1 MQRIVLLVT
10 LAIFF
15 ASDASAQT
23 LRIFHI
29 DVEQADA
36 ALLVMPNGKS
46 LLIDSG
52 NNGHGKRIKKV
63 MDQAG
68 VTQIDAFVAS
78 HYHAD
83 HFGGVH
89 ELVEDEEIPVLESYD
104 RGRRDLVKP
113 ADKTKTRFKEYMRT
127 VGEDARAL
135 EPGDT
140 INLDPL
146 VTITCIA
153 ASGVVAGVP
162 AVTSDDE
169 NDLSVSLL
177 IEFAGFKAYFGGDT
191 HELVEAV
198 IGANDLAKDV
208 DLYKS
213 SHHGSD
219 TSSSAAFIRD
229 LNPTLIVISNG
240 SNSTYKHPRAATLQ
254 AYLALSPVP
263 TVIQTNRC
271 KISSPCGNVAPTFIA
286 DPEQSGKDGTVRI
299 AVDAVT
305 RTYSV
310 KYGLSTVRT
319 FPFKAAG
326 TPPGPTASASVVIQ
340 SLLPNP
346 AGDDEQREEV
356 TIRNTGSTP
365 VNLSGWTLRDRSGLA
380 WTLIGSVAAGQA
392 HTFIRGGQ
400 PMTLNNAGDE
410 IVLVDPSSVER
421 DRFSYPSSS
430 EGDRLST
437 NH

>member
-1 MQRIVLLVT
+1 
-10 LAIFF
+10 
-15 ASDASAQT
+15 
-23 LRIFHI
+23 
-29 DVEQADA
+29 
-36 ALLVMPNGKS
+36 
-46 LLIDSG
+46 
-52 NNGHGKRIKKV
+52 
-63 MDQAG
+63 
-68 VTQIDAFVAS
+68 
-78 HYHAD
+78 
-83 HFGGVH
+83 
-89 ELVEDEEIPVLESYD
+89 
-104 RGRRDLVKP
+104 
-113 ADKTKTRFKEYMRT
+113 MRT
-127 VGEDARAL
+127 VGEDALAL

-140 INLDPL
+140 IDLDPL
-146 VTITCIA
+146 VTIKCIA
-153 ASGVVAGVP
+153 ASGAVSGVA

-177 IEFAGFKAYFGGDT
+177 IEFAGFKAYFRGDT

-198 IGANDLAKDV
+198 IEANDLAKDV

-254 AYLALSPVP
+254 AYQALSPVP

-271 KISSPCGNVAPTFIA
+271 KISSPCGNVASAFIA
-286 DPEQSGKDGTVRI
+286 DPEQSGKDGTIQI

-305 RTYSV
+305 RTYTA
-310 KYGLSTVRT
+310 KYGLSTIRT

-326 TPPGPTASASVVIQ
+326 TPGPIATATAVIQ

-346 AGDDEQREEV
+346 AGDDEQLEEV
-356 TIRNTGSTP
+356 TIRNIGTTTLNLTGW
-365 VNLSGWTLRDRSGLA
+365 VLRDRSGLT

-392 HTFIRGGQ
+392 HTFRRGGQ
-400 PMTLNNAGDE
+400 PMSLNNAGDE
-410 IVLVDPSSVER
+410 IVLIDPSSVER